1 MPSGKILVVDDE
13 PIITGLIS
21 QVLGNEGYQV
31 FASNSPTEGLSLVET
46 EGPDMILLDI
56 GMPEMDGYEFCR
68 HLQERGV
75 MDETPVI
82 FLSGKTAEEDGGRA
96 FQMGAATYIR
106 KPFSNTT
113 LKEIVSL
120 TMSSLGK
127 M

>member
-1 MPSGKILVVDDE
+1 
-13 PIITGLIS
+13 
-21 QVLGNEGYQV
+21 
-31 FASNSPTEGLSLVET
+31 
-46 EGPDMILLDI
+46 
-56 GMPEMDGYEFCR
+56 EMDGYEFCR